1 MNPEKRVIA
10 VISILL
16 ATALATAAGDTLS
29 ASTYRISPAGSQ
41 ISFHAKATFMKIV
54 GVFHDWH
61 ADLRMP
67 SGNVEETSLS
77 LEIQAES
84 VKTGSGLKDKEVKG
98 QKFFDVENHP
108 TIRFV
113 STRVL
118 AGSDPSRFLMEGD
131 LTLRGVTKPVSVIL
145 TWQPGENGDRRLRGD
160 CEFNRREFG
169 MVHNVPFNKV
179 ADKVGVIFD
188 FDISNAPTVPAHPAT
203 AHNGPDQVKRAA
215 TRTAATAAP
224 ASFIQRTSGR

>member
-1 MNPEKRVIA
+1 MNSKTSIIMAIA
-10 VISILL
+10 ILL
-16 ATALATAAGDTLS
+16 AAGPTASATGSGDTPVPDS
-29 ASTYRISPAGSQ
+29 YRISPSGSQ

-61 ADLRMP
+61 ADLHIP
-67 SGNVEETSLS
+67 SGNVEDASLS

-84 VKTGSGLKDKEVKG
+84 VKTGSGVKDKEVKG
-98 QKFFDVENHP
+98 SKFFDVENHP

-118 AGSDPSRFLMEGD
+118 GGKDSGSYLMEGD
-131 LTLRGVTKPVSVIL
+131 LTLRGVTKPVSVML
-145 TWQPGENGDRRLRGD
+145 TWQPDNNGDHRLRGD

-179 ADKVGVIFD
+179 ADKVGVVFD
-188 FDISNAPTVPAHPAT
+188 FDVSA
-203 AHNGPDQVKRAA
+203 G
-215 TRTAATAAP
+215 TAASSVPPGGDRSAGL
-224 ASFIQRTSGR
+224 ASGIRSGN